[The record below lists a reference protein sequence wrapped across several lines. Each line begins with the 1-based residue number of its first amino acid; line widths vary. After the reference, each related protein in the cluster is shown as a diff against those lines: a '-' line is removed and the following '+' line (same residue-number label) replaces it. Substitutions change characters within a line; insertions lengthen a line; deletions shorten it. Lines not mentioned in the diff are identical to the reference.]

1 MNPKKNKT
9 MKKNLHNL
17 ITNDGYDIGGLC
29 GDIKGNVI
37 KSLVIKTDAKLC
49 VEIGVFKGSSLL
61 YFAEALQ
68 TTNGKVLGIDPYTIE
83 SFKNDIPDKNVSNI
97 IYNVLFK
104 EQSVL
109 DGIYLKL
116 SKIIDENYL
125 NNLITLVRDKSENYY
140 TNIDNESIDVL
151 HIDGN
156 HNEEFVTKDI
166 LCYLPLVKKG
176 GYILMDDTTW
186 VGVKNSINKHL
197 INHCVLFE
205 EYDDFS
211 VYVKG

>member
-1 MNPKKNKT
+1 